1 MSASEHT
8 GRAATEE
15 TTVSVG
21 TPAETERPCYCA
33 VGSVL
38 EGEISSVLV
47 IGRTTW
53 ERLGLSCQWDYVGS
67 VVPVPWYW
75 DKYTALISSH
85 L

>member
-15 TTVSVG
+15 PTVSVS
-21 TPAETERPCYCA
+21 TPAETERLCYYA

-38 EGEISSVLV
+38 EEEISSVLV

-53 ERLGLSCQWDYVGS
+53 ERLGLTYQWDYMGS
-67 VVPVPWYW
+67 VIPVPWYW